1 MIPDTCAVRF
11 VASAVTGLVPRVMVP
26 VRVWLSLKLIIHV
39 TFNNLMLRT
48 IQQLVCIILT
58 FYCRKVYEDNKLQI
72 DNYLNRIMSLTNE
85 RGISFTVKF
94 VKLSRLAVTRYITG
108 HPLEILDGV
117 ALKSGFPIWILDLK
131 HLTETESGLKVLM
144 TLLVSLRSIHL
155 DPVLDVSPI
164 SDKWKGFSSISERE
178 HRHACKRLRIRSR
191 ELKWKSFHMSTKKGP
206 LGQALLTSV
215 SEMTLLPLELIA
227 DIKLLGGDKLTRCID
242 NLMMPRWDSLSV
254 ADIWK
259 AIFPPKTSN
268 LRKLSYF
275 SDKEGKTRVIAIL
288 DYWSQSCLRPLHFAL
303 MDILRGVKQDCTFD
317 QNKFS
322 SVLPSHGPYYSLD
335 LSNAT
340 DRMPLLVQKRV
351 IAEIIGLEKAE
362 AWARVLT
369 KYAYTAKG
377 LPVPV
382 LYGAGQPMGAYSSW
396 GAMAVTHHYLV
407 HISALRCGKPHFK
420 DYCLLGDD
428 IVIANADVAQQYK
441 ILLSE
446 LDMPISEQKTHV
458 SNDTYEFAKRWIHKG
473 SEVTGFAIAG
483 LGSVW
488 ERYSLLHNFL
498 DTQRL
503 HGWSLDI
510 DKHPDLITALYT
522 LYGKPAQAERV
533 IKLYNVFDSVAKAIN
548 TGDYEQLL
556 IRTALVLGIEVPSI
570 DPGFQDLNHMAR
582 AMMVKVKKRLVER
595 DLERFQKDAYS
606 VSAKL
611 TGTFLAKFPS
621 LSVQDY
627 RAVLRGNHPLVS
639 VLNDMII
646 ASVRVL
652 TDKYGMSV
660 GITTARSSQYQAIGG
675 TLESEVSPDTYLEKA
690 GISKYF
696 VSKGVFS
703 MRASTSIN
711 LAQSQV
717 TKEYMTLVKS
727 YRPGS
732 LLLDNPQ

>member
-1 MIPDTCAVRF
+1 M
-11 VASAVTGLVPRVMVP
+11 
-26 VRVWLSLKLIIHV
+26 

-58 FYCRKVYEDNKLQI
+58 FYCREVYEANKLVI
-72 DNYLNRIMSLTNE
+72 DNYLNRIISLTNE

-94 VKLSRLAVTRYITG
+94 VKSSRLAVTRYITG
-108 HPLEILDGV
+108 HPLESLDGV

-131 HLTETESGLKVLM
+131 HLTETDSGLKVLM

-155 DPVLDVSPI
+155 EPVLDVSPI
-164 SDKWKGFSSISERE
+164 SSKWEGFSSISERE

-215 SEMTLLPLELIA
+215 SEMTLLPQELIA

-242 NLMMPRWDSLSV
+242 NLMLPRWDSLSV

-259 AIFPPKTSN
+259 TLFPPKTSN

-351 IAEIIGLEKAE
+351 IAEIIGLDKAE

-382 LYGAGQPMGAYSSW
+382 FYGAGQPMGAYSSW

-458 SNDTYEFAKRWIHKG
+458 SEDTYEFAKRWIHKG
-473 SEVTGFAIAG
+473 SEITGFAIAG

-510 DKHPDLITALYT
+510 DKHPDLITALYRV
-522 LYGKPAQAERV
+522 YGKPAQAERV

-582 AMMVKVKKRLVER
+582 AMMIKVKKRLVER

-660 GITTARSSQYQAIGG
+660 GITTARSSQYQAIAG

-727 YRPGS
+727 YTPGS

>member
-1 MIPDTCAVRF
+1 
-11 VASAVTGLVPRVMVP
+11 
-26 VRVWLSLKLIIHV
+26 
-39 TFNNLMLRT
+39 
-48 IQQLVCIILT
+48 
-58 FYCRKVYEDNKLQI
+58 
-72 DNYLNRIMSLTNE
+72 
-85 RGISFTVKF
+85 
-94 VKLSRLAVTRYITG
+94 
-108 HPLEILDGV
+108 
-117 ALKSGFPIWILDLK
+117 
-131 HLTETESGLKVLM
+131 
-144 TLLVSLRSIHL
+144 
-155 DPVLDVSPI
+155 
-164 SDKWKGFSSISERE
+164 
-178 HRHACKRLRIRSR
+178 
-191 ELKWKSFHMSTKKGP
+191 
-206 LGQALLTSV
+206 
-215 SEMTLLPLELIA
+215 
-227 DIKLLGGDKLTRCID
+227 
-242 NLMMPRWDSLSV
+242 
-254 ADIWK
+254 
-259 AIFPPKTSN
+259 
-268 LRKLSYF
+268 
-275 SDKEGKTRVIAIL
+275 
-288 DYWSQSCLRPLHFAL
+288 
-303 MDILRGVKQDCTFD
+303 
-317 QNKFS
+317 
-322 SVLPSHGPYYSLD
+322 
-335 LSNAT
+335 
-340 DRMPLLVQKRV
+340 MPLPVQKRV
-351 IAEIIGLEKAE
+351 IAEIIGIEKAE

-377 LPVPV
+377 LPIPV
-382 LYGAGQPMGAYSSW
+382 FYGAGQPMGAYSSW

-458 SNDTYEFAKRWIHKG
+458 SEDTYEFAKRWIHKG
-473 SEVTGFAIAG
+473 SEITGFAIAG

-510 DKHPDLITALYT
+510 DKHPDLITALYRV
-522 LYGKPAQAERV
+522 YGKPAQAERV

-582 AMMVKVKKRLVER
+582 AMMIKVKKRLVER

-675 TLESEVSPDTYLEKA
+675 TLESEISPDTYLEKA

-727 YRPGS
+727 YTPGS

>member
-1 MIPDTCAVRF
+1 
-11 VASAVTGLVPRVMVP
+11 
-26 VRVWLSLKLIIHV
+26 
-39 TFNNLMLRT
+39 
-48 IQQLVCIILT
+48 
-58 FYCRKVYEDNKLQI
+58 
-72 DNYLNRIMSLTNE
+72 
-85 RGISFTVKF
+85 
-94 VKLSRLAVTRYITG
+94 
-108 HPLEILDGV
+108 
-117 ALKSGFPIWILDLK
+117 
-131 HLTETESGLKVLM
+131 
-144 TLLVSLRSIHL
+144 
-155 DPVLDVSPI
+155 
-164 SDKWKGFSSISERE
+164 
-178 HRHACKRLRIRSR
+178 
-191 ELKWKSFHMSTKKGP
+191 
-206 LGQALLTSV
+206 
-215 SEMTLLPLELIA
+215 
-227 DIKLLGGDKLTRCID
+227 
-242 NLMMPRWDSLSV
+242 
-254 ADIWK
+254 
-259 AIFPPKTSN
+259 
-268 LRKLSYF
+268 
-275 SDKEGKTRVIAIL
+275 
-288 DYWSQSCLRPLHFAL
+288 
-303 MDILRGVKQDCTFD
+303 
-317 QNKFS
+317 
-322 SVLPSHGPYYSLD
+322 
-335 LSNAT
+335 
-340 DRMPLLVQKRV
+340 
-351 IAEIIGLEKAE
+351 
-362 AWARVLT
+362 
-369 KYAYTAKG
+369 
-377 LPVPV
+377 
-382 LYGAGQPMGAYSSW
+382 
-396 GAMAVTHHYLV
+396 
-407 HISALRCGKPHFK
+407 
-420 DYCLLGDD
+420 
-428 IVIANADVAQQYK
+428 
-441 ILLSE
+441 
-446 LDMPISEQKTHV
+446 MPISEQKTHV
-458 SNDTYEFAKRWIHKG
+458 SNDTYEFARRWIHNG

-483 LGSVW
+483 LGQVW

-503 HGWSLDI
+503 HGWSLDS

-582 AMMVKVKKRLVER
+582 AMMIKVKKRLVER

-611 TGTFLAKFPS
+611 TGTFLAKFPD

-627 RAVLRGNHPLVS
+627 RAVLRSYHPLVS

-727 YRPGS
+727 YTPG
-732 LLLDNPQ
+732 LLQLDQPQ